1 MYTNEEKIIM
11 WLTSFDFMTYKK
23 AKTLIETIDNLEEM
37 FNNMSKYKSTLD
49 KIFDKNELDELLSNN
64 NFVYIDRCIDN
75 YEKLGIKVVTI
86 KSEDYS
92 DLLKEIPSYPI
103 LLYCMG
109 DTKLLNSVCLGVVGS
124 RRATKYGVTCGS
136 QIVKDVAINNITIV
150 SGLAEGIDTMAHKAC
165 LDVHGKT
172 ISVLGG
178 GLLNIFPS
186 SNKVLA
192 KNILESGGLI
202 ISEYKPNEPC
212 IAYHFPVRNRIIAGL
227 SKGVFVVEA
236 TEKSGSMHTKNFALD
251 FNREVFAMP
260 ARINDIYS
268 DGCNKIIRNGQ
279 ARMVLSSQDII
290 EFFGKSYSKPKEEK
304 MAQMSIDE
312 QLIYDK
318 LKGQELHFDEIAS
331 LTKLETKVLLTL
343 LMRME
348 LKGIVNKLPGNYY
361 NINLKN

>member
-64 NFVYIDRCIDN
+64 NLVYIDRCIDN

-172 ISVLGG
+172 IAVLGG

-192 KNILESGGLI
+192 KNI
-202 ISEYKPNEPC
+202 
-212 IAYHFPVRNRIIAGL
+212 
-227 SKGVFVVEA
+227 
-236 TEKSGSMHTKNFALD
+236 
-251 FNREVFAMP
+251 
-260 ARINDIYS
+260 
-268 DGCNKIIRNGQ
+268 
-279 ARMVLSSQDII
+279 
-290 EFFGKSYSKPKEEK
+290 
-304 MAQMSIDE
+304 
-312 QLIYDK
+312 
-318 LKGQELHFDEIAS
+318 
-331 LTKLETKVLLTL
+331 
-343 LMRME
+343 
-348 LKGIVNKLPGNYY
+348 
-361 NINLKN
+361 